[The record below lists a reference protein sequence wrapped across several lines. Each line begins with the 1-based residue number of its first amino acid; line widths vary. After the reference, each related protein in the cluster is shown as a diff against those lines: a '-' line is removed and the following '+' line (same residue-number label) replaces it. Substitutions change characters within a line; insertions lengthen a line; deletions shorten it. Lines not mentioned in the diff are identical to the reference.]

1 MTSIDE
7 RVRDVIHFY
16 VKANYENY
24 LKEHSLTLIPD
35 DRVEHVIRSLYDD
48 RKEHLKSFTKT
59 SLKQLMGSDYP
70 GDLVI
75 LNILVEVF
83 ADDDLC
89 RNRLIMEINLH
100 QQTVRGE
107 PNDYRKI

>member
-1 MTSIDE
+1 MTTINKRIHDL
-7 RVRDVIHFY
+7 IHFY
-16 VKANYENY
+16 VKTNYEAY
-24 LKEHSLTLIPD
+24 LEEQNIKLIPD
-35 DRVEHVIRSLYDD
+35 DQVNPVIRALYDD
-48 RKEHLKSFTKT
+48 RKEHLKRFIKT
-59 SLKQLMGSDYP
+59 SLQQLMGSDYP

-75 LNILVEVF
+75 LNILLEVF

-100 QQTVRGE
+100 QQNVKGL